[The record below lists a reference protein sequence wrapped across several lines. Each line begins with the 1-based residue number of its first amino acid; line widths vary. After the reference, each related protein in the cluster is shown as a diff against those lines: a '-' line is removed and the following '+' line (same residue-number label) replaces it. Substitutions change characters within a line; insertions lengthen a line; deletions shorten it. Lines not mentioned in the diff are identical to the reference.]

1 MSGMVSVII
10 PLYNSEKYIV
20 RCIESVI
27 NQSYNDLEIIIID
40 DNSNDKSSEI
50 VKRYLNKY
58 DNIKY
63 IKNEVRLGASQCRNI
78 GLLEAESQYVLF
90 LDSDDWIDLN
100 CLKKAVEKFDSNSQI
115 DIVVWEIKTALH
127 NMEICKRYQY
137 LYDNILTSNMAISLL
152 THTFSNEFFL
162 SPLLGCKLF
171 KTKLIKQNNIT
182 FIDTFYEDDIFSFL
196 AFYNSEKIGLI
207 TGCSLYYYQHPASLT
222 HNFSEKHVHDL
233 FVSFDILY
241 QKIIVENGAH
251 HNVENYYKYLKKC
264 IDSLIERMNDCVSN
278 YDEQNRYKTLIFE
291 DFSSKINVREYYEIC
306 SVLTI

>member
-27 NQSYNDLEIIIID
+27 NQSYNNLEIIIID

-50 VKRYLNKY
+50 VKWYLNKY
-58 DNIKY
+58 NNIRY
-63 IKNEVRLGASQCRNI
+63 IKNKVRLGVSQCRNI

-100 CLKKAVEKFDSNSQI
+100 CLKKAVEKFDSDYQI

-152 THTFSNEFFL
+152 THTFSNEFF
-162 SPLLGCKLF
+162 
-171 KTKLIKQNNIT
+171 
-182 FIDTFYEDDIFSFL
+182 
-196 AFYNSEKIGLI
+196 
-207 TGCSLYYYQHPASLT
+207 
-222 HNFSEKHVHDL
+222 
-233 FVSFDILY
+233 
-241 QKIIVENGAH
+241 
-251 HNVENYYKYLKKC
+251 
-264 IDSLIERMNDCVSN
+264 
-278 YDEQNRYKTLIFE
+278 
-291 DFSSKINVREYYEIC
+291 
-306 SVLTI
+306 